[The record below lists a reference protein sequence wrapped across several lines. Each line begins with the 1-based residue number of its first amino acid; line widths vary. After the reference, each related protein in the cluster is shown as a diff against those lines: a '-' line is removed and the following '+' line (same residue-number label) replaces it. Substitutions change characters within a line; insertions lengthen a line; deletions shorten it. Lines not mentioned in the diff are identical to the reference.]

1 MALPNDDEIALDEL
15 DDLEIDLAGW
25 DEDLAEDELDSE
37 DLLGTG
43 ICAVREHLIRSANG
57 ARTS

>member
-1 MALPNDDEIALDEL
+1 MDLLNDDEIALDEL
-15 DDLEIDLAGW
+15 DDLEIDIDGW
-25 DEDLAEDELDSE
+25 DEDLEDDDLDSE

-43 ICAVREHLIRSANG
+43 ICAVREHLICGANG